1 MKALLDS
8 IDIHVTNRQALDEHL
23 EAAVKNLQEQA
34 MLTGTHGIL
43 ITRNKPGHY
52 TAALSESVPFGTTLE
67 LIS

>member
-52 TAALSESVPFGTTLE
+52 TAALSESVPFGTTRE
-67 LIS
+67 LIP

>member
-52 TAALSESVPFGTTLE
+52 TAALSESVPFGTTRE